1 MMSRLFSPISIARSL
16 LLAMCFVLSTA
27 SVSAATIKDVLGRN
41 VEVSLPAKRVILGFY
56 AEDYMAI
63 GTEKAFDNIV
73 GISKDT
79 WAVWRPASWKLYTNY
94 RPSLDTIPDV
104 GEVESQTFSIEK
116 VIALKP
122 DLIVLA
128 DWQYKGLGF
137 DADRLEDAGI
147 PIVVLD
153 YNAQTL
159 ERHLA
164 STRIIGQITGQTER
178 AETIASE
185 YEHAINQISDRIAK
199 ADKPKPRIY
208 IEFGNRG
215 PSQHSFTYGKN
226 MWGAMANVAGG
237 DNIAAPFIE
246 WWGPI
251 NPEQVLASKPEIIV
265 ITGTESG
272 KSSDAMLMGQNVDRA
287 DSEKRL
293 KAFSGRAGWSQLP
306 AIKNKKLYSAYQ
318 GASRSITD
326 YAMAQYFAK
335 IMYPELFADINPE
348 QTYLN
353 FYKKYLPVVPKGTFT
368 ASAYG
373 Q

>member
-1 MMSRLFSPISIARSL
+1 MPRIFSLATVKSGLVAISL
-16 LLAMCFVLSTA
+16 LFTVA
-27 SVSAATIKDVLGRN
+27 SLHAATIKDVLGR
-41 VEVSLPAKRVILGFY
+41 EVTLDLPAKRVVLGFY
-56 AEDYMAI
+56 GEDYMAI
-63 GTEKAFDNIV
+63 GTEKAFDNII

-79 WAVWRPASWKLYTNY
+79 WALWRPASWKLYTNH
-94 RPSLDTIPDV
+94 RPSLDKIADV

-137 DADRLEDAGI
+137 DADRLEEAGI

-164 STRIIGQITGQTER
+164 STRIIGQITGQEKR
-178 AETIASE
+178 AEKIANE
-185 YEHAINQISDRIAK
+185 YNQAIQQITDRIAK
-199 ADKPKPRIY
+199 ANKPKPRIY
-208 IEFGNRG
+208 VEFGNRG
-215 PSQHSFTYGKN
+215 PEQHSFTYGKN
-226 MWGAMANVAGG
+226 MWGAMASVAGG

-251 NPEQVLASKPEIIV
+251 NPEQVLASKPEVII

-272 KSSDAMLMGQNVDRA
+272 KSSNALLMGQNVDRA

-293 KAFSGRAGWSQLP
+293 KAFAKRPGWSELP
-306 AIKNKKLYSAYQ
+306 AIKNQKLYATYQ

-326 YAMAQYFAK
+326 YAMAQFFAK
-335 IMYPELFADINPE
+335 TLYPDLFADLNPE
-348 QTYLN
+348 QTYID
-353 FYKKYLPVVPKGTFT
+353 FYKNYLPVVPKGTFT
-368 ASAYG
+368 ASAYK
-373 Q
+373 